1 MITIR
6 LDGAQMTSRK
16 ITHEYL
22 KKKLMLPD
30 YYGENLDALWDCLSS
45 DFSPKRIILVNPEQM
60 RENLADYG
68 DSILK
73 LFAEIAEQNKA
84 TEVVFRQKKAGRQ
97 QQGQTDKPNGKGCE
111 Q

>member
-6 LDGAQMTSRK
+6 LDGAQMTSK
-16 ITHEYL
+16 KVAHEYL

-30 YYGENLDALWDCLSS
+30 YYGENLDALWDCLST
-45 DFSPKRIILVNPEQM
+45 DFSPKRIIFVNPEQM
-60 RENLADYG
+60 HENLSDYG

-84 TEVVFRQKKAGRQ
+84 TKVIFQQKKAGYQ
-97 QQGQTDKPNGKGCE
+97 QQGQTDQPNGKGCE